1 MKKPYQ
7 IEAQRAV
14 KQLEAMAAD
23 GNPAV
28 QMVLPMAEMVGWLR
42 KGVGELIRQAGLQ
55 LMDLM
60 MQAEVEELVGQ
71 RSQRQADRTATRWGS
86 ERGYCVVMGQKV
98 PVQRPRVRSSGD
110 KEIRLGSY
118 ELFHRGEPLNETVWE
133 KLMLGLSTRHYGEAV
148 RQFTQAYGLEKSAIS
163 EHFIEASRA
172 KLRQMMERRLDQL
185 RLCALLIDATPFQ
198 GQQMV
203 AALGIAQN
211 GQKTILGIRQG
222 ATENATVVG
231 ELLGDLLSRG
241 LDFTEPRLYVL
252 DGGKALTAA
261 VKKYAGEDAAIQRC
275 QVHKRRNVLDHLT
288 EEHKATVAKRLN
300 AAYAMEDYAAAK
312 QSLDRLHREL
322 MDLNPSAA
330 RSLGEGM
337 EETLTV
343 HRLRVPMQLR
353 KTLASTN
360 VIESAFS
367 IVEHVC
373 KNVKRW
379 HGGDQRERWV
389 GSGLLVAQQQFR
401 RIIGYKQIP
410 VLMQE
415 LQARVPSKSTVAKR
429 RKAS

>member
-14 KQLEAMAAD
+14 KQLEAMATD

-28 QMVLPMAEMVGWLR
+28 QMMLPMAEMVSWLR
-42 KGVGELIRQAGLQ
+42 KGVGELVRQAGLQ
-55 LMDLM
+55 LMELLM
-60 MQAEVEELVGQ
+60 QEEVRELVGE
-71 RSQRQADRTATRWGS
+71 RSQRQVERMANRWGS
-86 ERGYCVVMGQKV
+86 EQGYCVVMGQKV
-98 PVQRPRVRSSGD
+98 PVKRPRVRTTED
-110 KEIRLGSY
+110 TEVRLGSY
-118 ELFHRGEPLNETVWE
+118 EMFHRGEPLTETVWE
-133 KLMLGLSTRHYGEAV
+133 KLMLGLSTRKYGQAV
-148 RQFTQAYGLEKSAIS
+148 RQFTEAYGLEKSAVS

-172 KLRQMMERRLDQL
+172 KLKEMMESRLDKL
-185 RLCALLIDATPFQ
+185 RLCALLIDATPFE

-203 AALGIAQN
+203 AALGI
-211 GQKTILGIRQG
+211 GQDGRKTILGIRQG

-231 ELLGDLLSRG
+231 ELLGDLVSRG
-241 LDFTEPRLYVL
+241 LDFSAPRLYVL

-261 VKKYAGEDAAIQRC
+261 VKKYAGESPAIQRC
-275 QVHKRRNVLDHLT
+275 QVHKRRNVLDHLND
-288 EEHKATVAKRLN
+288 EQKPGVAKRLN
-300 AAYAMEDYAAAK
+300 AAYALEDYAAAK
-312 QSLDRLHREL
+312 QALNQLHREL

-343 HRLRVPMQLR
+343 HRLRVPTQLR

-367 IVEHVC
+367 IVERVC
-373 KNVKRW
+373 RNVKRW

-389 GSGLLVAQQQFR
+389 GSGLLVAQNQFR
-401 RIIGYKQIP
+401 RITGYKQISS
-410 VLMQE
+410 LIRE
-415 LQARVPSKSTVAKR
+415 LETLAPSKKAVVTA